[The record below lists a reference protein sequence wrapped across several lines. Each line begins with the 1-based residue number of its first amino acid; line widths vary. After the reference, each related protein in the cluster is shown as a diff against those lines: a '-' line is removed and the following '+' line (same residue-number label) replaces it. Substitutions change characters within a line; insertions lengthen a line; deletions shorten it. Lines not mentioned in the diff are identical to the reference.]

1 MATTQLTVQ
10 QGSTIEVSGL
20 PVSIQIPTIT
30 PGKVIQTFK
39 VTVTRD
45 GSPTEYNPGQTASIL
60 PSDTVAIEYTLADQ
74 QQPVEITVDYTN
86 TTEPTLQ
93 GT

>member
-20 PVSIQIPTIT
+20 PVSLQIPTID
-30 PGKVIQTFK
+30 PGKVIQTYK
-39 VTVTRD
+39 IKVTRD
-45 GSPTEYNPGQTASIL
+45 GSPTEYNPGQVANIL
-60 PSDTVAIEYTLADQ
+60 PSDTVAIEYILVDP